1 MKENTRIKLN
11 ASFYQLF
18 FNISFSCL
26 RADLLCLRPSKGWV
40 VIMDGWIVHVFTPR
54 LSINRATWSE
64 EKKENIVPYESVYMF
79 FCLRPYQFPKRT
91 FTVRVPRDP
100 PKEKRLQITDGWIL
114 LAVFLPEQRVTGCIE
129 EQLVKLFKPLFIVP
143 SSTRCIS
150 VSLCMWTSAPSCITT
165 TTRLHQSVL
174 PRRPAVLFISMNLSC
189 RLKQHAGTNPST
201 DRPFPSSCFIS
212 TPGTSHRPPPS
223 LSLWQ
228 PDLLCVSSSGFCV
241 STFIPPSLS
250 SFIWSPEYS
259 LFPPS
264 PSGLNIWQT
273 VSTPIQTTHCQA
285 HKQQTAAALVISFKH
300 TRKIQTEICRNPN
313 RFSPN

>member
-1 MKENTRIKLN
+1 
-11 ASFYQLF
+11 
-18 FNISFSCL
+18 
-26 RADLLCLRPSKGWV
+26 
-40 VIMDGWIVHVFTPR
+40 
-54 LSINRATWSE
+54 
-64 EKKENIVPYESVYMF
+64 MF
-79 FCLRPYQFPKRT
+79 FCLRPHQFPKRT

-223 LSLWQ
+223 LSLSDSLTYCVF
-228 PDLLCVSSSGFCV
+228 PPLASVSLPSSRRLFHPLFDLQSILFSLLLRLASISDRQCPRPSRPHTAKLTNNKPRQRWLFHLNTHAKFKQKYAEIQTDFHLIKCISV
-241 STFIPPSLS
+241 SLS
-250 SFIWSPEYS
+250 PSDICSDINMSPASCFKIKAFGKYKPFF
-259 LFPPS
+259 LCHYIKKMIFP
-264 PSGLNIWQT
+264 
-273 VSTPIQTTHCQA
+273 H
-285 HKQQTAAALVISFKH
+285 
-300 TRKIQTEICRNPN
+300 
-313 RFSPN
+313 